1 MNGRN
6 HWLMRVFHLTPWKLK
21 LLFGELDGISI
32 GDVSVFGDWSHV
44 EDVIRDQV
52 NYYLN
57 PENRLH

>member
-1 MNGRN
+1 
-6 HWLMRVFHLTPWKLK
+6 MRVFHLTPWKLK